1 MRADIWSDIV
11 CPWCYVGKAR
21 FEKALSGFAHRDEVE
36 VVYHSFEL
44 DPGYPADKRGETNLQ
59 MLERK
64 FAMSAAQARG
74 ADGQVA
80 ALAHA
85 EGLGFEV
92 ERPIG
97 NTFDLHRVIHLGL
110 AKGVQRE
117 LLSLLWEGKLQ
128 EGLAYLD
135 SRRDEMKS
143 SKAIDDLKSYLER
156 RAAYLPNYSVRRE
169 AGLWIASNRVEKLN
183 DATVSDRCKGRGM
196 AWTPA
201 GVLSLAR
208 LEAADCNGEID
219 CWTWQR
225 ELPHWHAAPALA
237 A

>member
-1 MRADIWSDIV
+1 MRVDIWSDIV

-21 FEKALSGFAHRDEVE
+21 FEKALSGFAHRGEVE

-117 LLSLLWEGKLQ
+117 LLTAVNEAYFAQARQVFDHDVITDVAAGAGLDPAAVREVLDGDAWADEARQDEAQARELGIGGVPFFVLDMRLGVSGAQSTELFAQALNQAWEG
-128 EGLAYLD
+128 
-135 SRRDEMKS
+135 
-143 SKAIDDLKSYLER
+143 
-156 RAAYLPNYSVRRE
+156 
-169 AGLWIASNRVEKLN
+169 
-183 DATVSDRCKGRGM
+183 RG
-196 AWTPA
+196 
-201 GVLSLAR
+201 
-208 LEAADCNGEID
+208 
-219 CWTWQR
+219 
-225 ELPHWHAAPALA
+225 
-237 A
+237 

>member
-1 MRADIWSDIV
+1 MRVDIWSDIV

-59 MLERK
+59 MLARK
-64 FAMSAAQARG
+64 YGMSVAQARD

-80 ALAHA
+80 ALARA
-85 EGLGFEV
+85 EGLGFET

-117 LLSLLWEGKLQ
+117 LLTAVNE
-128 EGLAYLD
+128 AYFAQARQVFD
-135 SRRDEMKS
+135 HDV
-143 SKAIDDLKSYLER
+143 IVDV
-156 RAAYLPNYSVRRE
+156 AAG
-169 AGLWIASNRVEKLN
+169 AGLDPAAVREVLDG
-183 DATVSDRCKGRGM
+183 DAWADEARQDEAQAQQIGISGVPFFVLDMRLGVSG
-196 AWTPA
+196 AQPT
-201 GVLSLAR
+201 
-208 LEAADCNGEID
+208 
-219 CWTWQR
+219 
-225 ELPHWHAAPALA
+225 ELFTRALDQA
-237 A
+237 MEQHD

>member
-21 FEKALSGFAHRDEVE
+21 FEKALNGFAHRDEVE

-64 FAMSAAQARG
+64 FAMSAAEARG

-97 NTFDLHRVIHLGL
+97 NTFGLHRVIHLGL

-117 LLSLLWEGKLQ
+117 LLTAMNEAYFAQARPVFDHDVITDVAAGV
-128 EGLAYLD
+128 GLDPAAVRDVLD
-135 SRRDEMKS
+135 GDAWADEARRDEAQARQLGIGGVPFFVLDMRLGVS
-143 SKAIDDLKSYLER
+143 GAQATELFARALDQAWEER
-156 RAAYLPNYSVRRE
+156 S
-169 AGLWIASNRVEKLN
+169 
-183 DATVSDRCKGRGM
+183 
-196 AWTPA
+196 
-201 GVLSLAR
+201 
-208 LEAADCNGEID
+208 
-219 CWTWQR
+219 
-225 ELPHWHAAPALA
+225 
-237 A
+237 

>member
-44 DPGYPADKRGETNLQ
+44 DPGYPADKRDETNLQ
-59 MLERK
+59 MLARK
-64 FAMSAAQARG
+64 FSMSAAQARQ

-80 ALAHA
+80 GLAHA

-117 LLSLLWEGKLQ
+117 LLGAVNEAYFAQARQVFDHDVIVDVAAGAGLDADAVREVLDGDAWADEARQDEAQAQQIGISGVPFLVLDMRLGVSGAQPTELFARALDQAWEGR
-128 EGLAYLD
+128 
-135 SRRDEMKS
+135 S
-143 SKAIDDLKSYLER
+143 
-156 RAAYLPNYSVRRE
+156 
-169 AGLWIASNRVEKLN
+169 
-183 DATVSDRCKGRGM
+183 
-196 AWTPA
+196 
-201 GVLSLAR
+201 
-208 LEAADCNGEID
+208 
-219 CWTWQR
+219 
-225 ELPHWHAAPALA
+225 
-237 A
+237 

>member
-44 DPGYPADKRGETNLQ
+44 DPGYPADGAGGAGGRSETNLQ
-59 MLERK
+59 MLARK
-64 FAMSAAQARG
+64 YGLSAAQARG

-85 EGLGFEV
+85 EGLGFQV

-110 AKGVQRE
+110 AKGVQRDLLTAMNEAYFAQARQVFDHDVITDVAAGVGLDPAAVREVLDGDAWADEARQDEAQARQIGISGVPFLVLDMRLGVSGAQPTE
-117 LLSLLWEGKLQ
+117 LFARALDQAWEGR
-128 EGLAYLD
+128 
-135 SRRDEMKS
+135 S
-143 SKAIDDLKSYLER
+143 
-156 RAAYLPNYSVRRE
+156 
-169 AGLWIASNRVEKLN
+169 
-183 DATVSDRCKGRGM
+183 
-196 AWTPA
+196 
-201 GVLSLAR
+201 
-208 LEAADCNGEID
+208 
-219 CWTWQR
+219 
-225 ELPHWHAAPALA
+225 
-237 A
+237 

>member
-1 MRADIWSDIV
+1 MRVDIWSDIV

-44 DPGYPADKRGETNLQ
+44 DPGYPAGKRGETNLQ

-64 FAMSAAQARG
+64 YAMSAAQARG

-117 LLSLLWEGKLQ
+117 LLTAMNE
-128 EGLAYLD
+128 AYFAQARQVFD
-135 SRRDEMKS
+135 HDV
-143 SKAIDDLKSYLER
+143 ITDV
-156 RAAYLPNYSVRRE
+156 AAG
-169 AGLWIASNRVEKLN
+169 AGLDPAAVREVLDG
-183 DATVSDRCKGRGM
+183 DAWADEARQDEAQAQQIGISGVPFHVLDMRLGVSGAQPTELFARALDQAWESRG
-196 AWTPA
+196 
-201 GVLSLAR
+201 
-208 LEAADCNGEID
+208 
-219 CWTWQR
+219 
-225 ELPHWHAAPALA
+225 
-237 A
+237 

>member
-59 MLERK
+59 MLARK
-64 FAMSAAQARG
+64 FGMSVAQARD

-80 ALAHA
+80 GLAHA

-117 LLSLLWEGKLQ
+117 LLSAVNEAYFAQARQVFDHDVIIDVAAGAGLDADAVREVLDGDAWADEARQDEAQAHEIGISGVPFFVLDMRLGVSGAQPTELFAKALDQAWEGR
-128 EGLAYLD
+128 
-135 SRRDEMKS
+135 S
-143 SKAIDDLKSYLER
+143 
-156 RAAYLPNYSVRRE
+156 
-169 AGLWIASNRVEKLN
+169 
-183 DATVSDRCKGRGM
+183 
-196 AWTPA
+196 
-201 GVLSLAR
+201 
-208 LEAADCNGEID
+208 
-219 CWTWQR
+219 
-225 ELPHWHAAPALA
+225 
-237 A
+237 